1 MIRSMTAFG
10 RHGVQQDWGS
20 LHWELRSVNHRY
32 LEVSTRLPEDFRSLE
47 MPIRTLVGKKLGRGK
62 VECNLRFKSAE
73 GQNTEFT
80 LNTELAK
87 KVSQASREIDSLLY
101 NPAPI
106 NSVEILR
113 WPGVMQS
120 AEMDMDVLQQQ
131 AMSLLE
137 MAIDELVETRLREGE
152 RLKTMLEQR
161 LTSMQSIVSDT
172 RKRLPDILQRMREK
186 LTARLSELKAELDA
200 DRLEQEMVM
209 LAQKMDVDEE
219 LERLGAHIDEVQ
231 RVLGEKKPVGRRL
244 DFLMQELHR
253 EANTLGSKSVDTET
267 TRASVD
273 LKVLIEQ
280 MREQVQ
286 NIE

>member
-1 MIRSMTAFG
+1 MIHSMTAFG
-10 RHGVQQDWGS
+10 RQGLQQEWGS
-20 LHWELRSVNHRY
+20 LHWEVRSVNHRY

-47 MPIRTLVGKKLGRGK
+47 MPIRNLVSKKLGRGK
-62 VECNLRFKSAE
+62 VDCNLRFKPAE
-73 GQNTEFT
+73 GQVTEFT
-80 LNTELAK
+80 LNTELAQK
-87 KVSQASREIDSLLY
+87 ISHASREIDGLLY
-101 NPAPI
+101 SAAPI
-106 NSVEILR
+106 NSMDILR
-113 WPGVMQS
+113 WPGVIQS
-120 AEMDMDVLQQQ
+120 AEMDMDALQQQ

-137 MAIDELVETRLREGE
+137 TTLDELVETRLREGE
-152 RLKTMLEQR
+152 RLKAILEQR
-161 LTSMQSIVSDT
+161 LASMQAIVSDT
-172 RKRLPDILQRMREK
+172 RKRLPEILQRMRDK
-186 LTARLSELKAELDA
+186 LAARLAELKAELDN

-209 LAQKMDVDEE
+209 LATKIDVDEE
-219 LERLGAHIDEVQ
+219 LERLATHIDEVQ

>member
-10 RHGVQQDWGS
+10 REGIQQDWGS
-20 LHWELRSVNHRY
+20 LHWEVRSVNHRY

-62 VECNLRFKSAE
+62 VDCNLRFKPAE
-73 GQNTEFT
+73 GRDTEFM
-80 LNTELAK
+80 LNTELAQK
-87 KVSQASREIDSLLY
+87 ISNASREIDGLLY
-101 NPAPI
+101 SAAPI
-106 NSVEILR
+106 NSMDILR
-113 WPGVMQS
+113 WPGVLQS
-120 AEMDMDVLQQQ
+120 AEMDMDALQQQ

-137 MAIDELVETRLREGE
+137 TALDELVETRLREGE
-152 RLKTMLEQR
+152 RLKMVLEER
-161 LTSMQSIVSDT
+161 LTSIQAIVTDT
-172 RKRLPDILQRMREK
+172 RTRLPDILQRMRDK
-186 LTARLSELKAELDA
+186 LTARLVELKAELDA

-267 TRASVD
+267 TKASVD